1 MKRSIKGIIFD
12 LDGTLIDSFS
22 LRVDSWHRAL
32 YMNGAKVDK
41 SDIEPLIGLPGIS
54 LASIFSDSP
63 EKVETDE
70 ERIFRERIAEV
81 GFFPDVI
88 PTLGKLESMNV
99 KWIIVTSARRSFVD
113 LIPVSPGKVITV
125 DDVETGKPDTEAY
138 EKASEIMG
146 IDPGEIMVVGDSIN
160 DIIPARAMG
169 MLSVLVTHGFRK
181 DIKIQDLTVKEIS
194 EIIQVIGEGSN

>member
-32 YMNGAKVDK
+32 YMNGANVDK
-41 SDIEPLIGLPGIS
+41 CDIEPLIGLPGIS